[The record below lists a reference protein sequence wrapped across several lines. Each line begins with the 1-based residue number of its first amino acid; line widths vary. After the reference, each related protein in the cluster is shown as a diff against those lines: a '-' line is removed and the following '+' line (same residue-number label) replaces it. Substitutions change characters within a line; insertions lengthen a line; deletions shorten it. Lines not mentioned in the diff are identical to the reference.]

1 MADTQRLH
9 LEIAEELLAA
19 WNTQDVGTVLGC
31 YTEDVEYRDPNTR
44 GMVMGHEALGRYLT
58 KLFDGWQMHW
68 RLRELFPLEHG
79 DGSAV
84 LWEATLGLKGSERSV
99 VVDGMDLAVLRGRR
113 LARNEVYFDRSAL
126 AALFGELEAERTAS

>member
-1 MADTQRLH
+1 MSRSP
-9 LEIAEELLAA
+9 EEFLAA

-44 GMVMGHEALGRYLT
+44 GMVTGHDALRRYLT

-68 RLRELFPLEHG
+68 RLRELFPLEYG

-84 LWEATLGLKGSERSV
+84 LWEATLGLKGSDRSV
-99 VVDGMDLAVLRGRR
+99 VVEGMDLAILRGRC
-113 LARNEVYFDRSAL
+113 LARNEVYFDRSPL
-126 AALFGELEAERTAS
+126 AALLGDPEAANTAS